1 MYNSNGYSLSDIAA
15 ATGGNEN
22 GIFGGNGSWILVLI
36 ILIAIFGGW
45 GNGNGGFG
53 GRGSSVYEG
62 YVLSNDQA
70 QISRQIADT
79 TAMTERKLDSVTNG
93 LCDGFYTTAQQIN
106 GLGTSILTST
116 NAIQSQLAQCCCD
129 NRAAISDVKYTIGST
144 GSAIDRS
151 IAEGFCQTNFNAATN
166 TRDIVD
172 TQNAGTQAILAK
184 LNDMETNR
192 LREKLEAERDAK
204 YALQGQLDRAQLR
217 TQIVDDVRPCPRP
230 AYITC
235 SPFGCNCQQN
245 VYGYGYPYGTTIA

>member
-1 MYNSNGYSLSDIAA
+1 MYNSNSVPSLSDIAA
-15 ATGGNEN
+15 VTGGNN
-22 GIFGGNGSWILVLI
+22 GFGGNGSWILVLI

-45 GNGNGGFG
+45 GGNGGFGG

-70 QISRQIADT
+70 QISRQIADA

-106 GLGTSILTST
+106 GLGTSIMQGT
-116 NAIQSQLAQCCCD
+116 NTLQAAVKDCCCQTQQ
-129 NRAAISDVKYTIGST
+129 NLADVKYTIGST
-144 GSAIDRS
+144 GAAIDRS

-235 SPFGCNCQQN
+235 NPFGCNCQQN